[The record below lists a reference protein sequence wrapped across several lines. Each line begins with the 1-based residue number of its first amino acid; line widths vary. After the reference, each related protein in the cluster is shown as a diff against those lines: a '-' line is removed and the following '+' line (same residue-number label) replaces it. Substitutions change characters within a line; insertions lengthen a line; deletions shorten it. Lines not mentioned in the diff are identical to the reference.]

1 MWRERQTIEKNS
13 LGSVVGIV
21 TCGELGAFECLGT
34 DVEGLT
40 TEDTAVRARVLGDA
54 VTTSSAGSNGV
65 EGVAAKELLEREHEE
80 RETVERR
87 VAVAP
92 WRALV
97 AVALDALV
105 DAQQLEVPVHVLALV
120 ERAQDVRERRRV
132 LASADCHCNSLARAK
147 SASARMHASTLSSI
161 QRTKHSR
168 QRISPSEPRTAPVPL
183 LHVAQTRVFLLTGTS
198 LIPSFFFSHNSFLQS
213 QNNKNKTYLHL
224 TRKRTC
230 EHFTWEEM
238 PLHLG
243 KPAGGFG
250 DVYAGCALF
259 G

>member
-87 VAVAP
+87 VAVH
-92 WRALV
+92 RGDALV

-132 LASADCHCNSLARAK
+132 LASADCHCNSLARRQKCICAD
-147 SASARMHASTLSSI
+147 ARQHTVLDPAHKTFAATYFTVRATHCPSPTLACRANTRFSSHWYI
-161 QRTKHSR
+161 THS
-168 QRISPSEPRTAPVPL
+168 V
-183 LHVAQTRVFLLTGTS
+183 
-198 LIPSFFFSHNSFLQS
+198 FFFFTQFFFAITKQQK
-213 QNNKNKTYLHL
+213 QNI
-224 TRKRTC
+224 
-230 EHFTWEEM
+230 FTPHEKED
-238 PLHLG
+238 L
-243 KPAGGFG
+243 
-250 DVYAGCALF
+250 
-259 G
+259 